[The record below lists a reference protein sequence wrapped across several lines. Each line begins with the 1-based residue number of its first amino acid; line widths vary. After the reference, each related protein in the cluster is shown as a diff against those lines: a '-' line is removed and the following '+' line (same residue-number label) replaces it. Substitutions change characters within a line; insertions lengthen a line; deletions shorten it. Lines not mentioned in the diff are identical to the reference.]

1 MPTLL
6 HIFEPRYRLML
17 RRVLQQPV
25 PEFGMVMYPSSES
38 HTVSYGTMLR
48 VRSAKILSDGRSVI
62 DTWGTHRFRI
72 LERGEQDGYI
82 VGTVETIQDLSP
94 EMEREIE
101 RNATLPIPPRTPPF
115 VPISPPKSSP
125 TLMALSPPPSTSN
138 RSVPPLAALHPL
150 PPHIPS
156 IRPTGTTMHHPHPP
170 RTLSP
175 SPSIASIST
184 IGSTSSSAHSI
195 RSAPGPLPISSHPHH
210 HANPP
215 EHSHRGENG
224 RRDSRPRQITS
235 RFSVSSL
242 TRPFSST
249 RPTNRA
255 AAAESTTPSGP
266 TLLSVPDHGL
276 SSSSSSSPSPTVIS
290 PTDPTSATHF
300 PTSDETSDDTF
311 TRQLHDTSQNEQHRT
326 LNATGNS
333 SSSSSSSSTTY
344 TTLHPFNYPLEP
356 TTEDLVAT
364 CHIFVGKLQRVS
376 SPIVL
381 QRLSLVGPMP
391 NDVSLLSFWIAQLLP
406 IEESEKAKLLP
417 IRSPRLRLRLVVHW
431 IDQFNAAWWFS
442 GCVIC

>member
-1 MPTLL
+1 MSRSSIPHSQIGVCNPSCPFPVSTVNSAVAATSTSTTPRPSPKAARLDTPIFVCQLSFPGMPTLL

-48 VRSAKILSDGRSVI
+48 VRTAKILSDGRSVI

-82 VGTVETIQDLSP
+82 VGTVETIQDLSA

-125 TLMALSPPPSTSN
+125 TLMALSPPPN

-184 IGSTSSSAHSI
+184 IGSTSSSA
-195 RSAPGPLPISSHPHH
+195 
-210 HANPP
+210 
-215 EHSHRGENG
+215 
-224 RRDSRPRQITS
+224 
-235 RFSVSSL
+235 
-242 TRPFSST
+242 
-249 RPTNRA
+249 
-255 AAAESTTPSGP
+255 
-266 TLLSVPDHGL
+266 
-276 SSSSSSSPSPTVIS
+276 
-290 PTDPTSATHF
+290 
-300 PTSDETSDDTF
+300 
-311 TRQLHDTSQNEQHRT
+311 
-326 LNATGNS
+326 
-333 SSSSSSSSTTY
+333 
-344 TTLHPFNYPLEP
+344 
-356 TTEDLVAT
+356 
-364 CHIFVGKLQRVS
+364 
-376 SPIVL
+376 
-381 QRLSLVGPMP
+381 
-391 NDVSLLSFWIAQLLP
+391 
-406 IEESEKAKLLP
+406 
-417 IRSPRLRLRLVVHW
+417 
-431 IDQFNAAWWFS
+431 
-442 GCVIC
+442 